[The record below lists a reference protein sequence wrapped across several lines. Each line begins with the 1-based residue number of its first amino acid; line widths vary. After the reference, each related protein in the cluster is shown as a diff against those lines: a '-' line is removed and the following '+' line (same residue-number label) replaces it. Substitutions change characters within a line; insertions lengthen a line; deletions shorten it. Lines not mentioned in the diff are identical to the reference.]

1 MSHLSALRSAVS
13 ANIRVLFQRQNNQEE
28 LVGIS
33 QNMQRYKR
41 SFRFFFNRAA
51 KKCQSL
57 VKSLGLFTGKVSKL
71 QTKLSKML
79 HFASLTD
86 SFIMLDAKL
95 LKPLSCT
102 QSTTALRAR

>member
-1 MSHLSALRSAVS
+1 MQVSHLSALRSAVS

-41 SFRFFFNRAA
+41 SFRFFFNRAT

-57 VKSLGLFTGKVSKL
+57 VNGPFYRKSK
-71 QTKLSKML
+71 QTREKTKKNAA
-79 HFASLTD
+79 FC
-86 SFIMLDAKL
+86 FIN
-95 LKPLSCT
+95 
-102 QSTTALRAR
+102 